1 LQPTVGVAVAQ
12 TPASNTT
19 HSLDQPDRDE
29 SPARPPLNP
38 DVTLA
43 AHPPGEALLADTD
56 GIMRAGVARTRLCVL
71 CGHPLRAGQH
81 MLRVHGSTIHARCS
95 NTGR

>member
-1 LQPTVGVAVAQ
+1 VDQ
-12 TPASNTT
+12 TPASKTT
-19 HSLDQPDRDE
+19 HPLDQPERDA

-38 DVTLA
+38 DVTLGA
-43 AHPPGEALLADTD
+43 RPPGVVPLADTD
-56 GIMRAGVARTRLCVL
+56 GIMRAGIARPRLCVL
-71 CGHPLRAGQH
+71 CGRPLRAGQH